1 MTHPF
6 TAAWTRRRA
15 FLGAGALAALPFAS
29 HGQQVTANATL
40 ETPPDQASAQLAAQT
55 DAASHLTVAVRIK
68 GRILHFVVDTAAE
81 RSVIADNVVQALGL
95 MPGAAISLNGLA
107 GRMNVATVVAETLEF
122 GPFHRKNVLMPV
134 LPRALLA
141 ADGYL
146 GLDVIDGTC
155 VTFDF
160 RNSILRIDAPGTL
173 DDSPAGVAA
182 RVRLT
187 GAKGYLRVAD
197 CLVDS
202 VPASAFIDTGAEVS
216 VGNVPLLTA
225 LKRRNKYL
233 VESGAMVL
241 TGVTGGEIRADVI
254 PVDRI
259 GLQGIAF
266 THGSLAISDVP
277 DFQTWRLLIH
287 PALLIG
293 MDYLR
298 QFARISIDYRAKRV
312 QFELSE
318 APPRPAPGVEI
329 TAAG

>member
-1 MTHPF
+1 MAVP
-6 TAAWTRRRA
+6 AAV
-15 FLGAGALAALPFAS
+15 AG
-29 HGQQVTANATL
+29 
-40 ETPPDQASAQLAAQT
+40 
-55 DAASHLTVAVRIK
+55 TV
-68 GRILHFVVDTAAE
+68 
-81 RSVIADNVVQALGL
+81 
-95 MPGAAISLNGLA
+95 
-107 GRMNVATVVAETLEF
+107 EF
-122 GPFHRKNVLMPV
+122 GPFRRSNVLMPV

-146 GLDVIDGTC
+146 GLDVIDGTR

-160 RNSILRIDAPGTL
+160 ARSILRIDAESLL
-173 DDSPAGVAA
+173 DESPSGVGA

-187 GAKGYLRVAD
+187 GSKGYLRVAD

-202 VPASAFIDTGAEVS
+202 VPANAFIDTGAEVS
-216 VGNVPLLTA
+216 VGNVSLLTA
-225 LKRRNKYL
+225 LRQRNKYL

-259 GLQGIAF
+259 RLQGIAF
-266 THGSLAISDVP
+266 THGALAISDVP
-277 DFQTWRLLIH
+277 DFRAWRLAIR

-298 QFARISIDYRAKRV
+298 QFARVSIDYRAKRL

-318 APPRPAPGVEI
+318 APPRPAPGIEL
-329 TAAG
+329 TARG

>member
-1 MTHPF
+1 MASFPF
-6 TAAWTRRRA
+6 AARGQQAT
-15 FLGAGALAALPFAS
+15 AGA
-29 HGQQVTANATL
+29 TL
-40 ETPPDQASAQLAAQT
+40 QAPSDPASAQLAART
-55 DAASHLTVAVRIK
+55 DAASHLSIAVGIK
-68 GRILHFVVDTAAE
+68 GRTFRFVVDTAAE
-81 RSVIADNVVQALGL
+81 RTVIADDVAQALGL
-95 MPGAAISLNGLA
+95 IPGAPVSLNGLA
-107 GRMNVATVVAETLEF
+107 GRMAVPTVVAETMEF
-122 GPFHRKNVLMPV
+122 GPFHRNAVLMPV

-160 RNSILRIDAPGTL
+160 RNSVLRIDAPGTL

-187 GAKGYLRVAD
+187 GSKGYLRVAD

-202 VPASAFIDTGAEVS
+202 VAASAFIDTGAEVS
-216 VGNVPLLTA
+216 VGNVSLFNA
-225 LKRRNKYL
+225 LQQRNKGL
-233 VESGAMVL
+233 VETGAMVL

-259 GLQGIAF
+259 RLQGIAF
-266 THGSLAISDVP
+266 THGTLAISDVP
-277 DFQTWRLLIH
+277 DFQTWRLAIR

-298 QFARISIDYRAKRV
+298 QFARVAIDYRAKRV
-312 QFELSE
+312 QFELSA
-318 APPRPAPGVEI
+318 APPRPTPGVEL
-329 TAAG
+329 TATA